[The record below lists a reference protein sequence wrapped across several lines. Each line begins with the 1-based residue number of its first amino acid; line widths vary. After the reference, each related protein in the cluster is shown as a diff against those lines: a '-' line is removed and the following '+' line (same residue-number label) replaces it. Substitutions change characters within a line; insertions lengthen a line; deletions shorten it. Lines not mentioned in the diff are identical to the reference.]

1 MGTFLSSKNRQEMR
15 RARREKKDL
24 GETPKRMTHKTYLI
38 RKTPKILT
46 ENRLS
51 ATKSPEKAMFT
62 VIQNHGE
69 LLFETTKSLAH
80 CKRV

>member
-38 RKTPKILT
+38 RKTPKTLT

-51 ATKSPEKAMFT
+51 ERNHTQKNNVRRDPKSW
-62 VIQNHGE
+62 
-69 LLFETTKSLAH
+69 
-80 CKRV
+80 